1 MANEITTN
9 PGRSAPA
16 VAKRKDPSIGD
27 LLVRPDVALKMRQM
41 MPRHL
46 SPDRMIR
53 VFVSAVHRTPR
64 LSQCSAMSLLGA
76 MQVCAS
82 LGLEP
87 NTPLGHAYLIPFAKR
102 EKVGGRWV
110 DAGVDVQL
118 IIGYRGYIDLAR
130 RSGDLVSIHA
140 DVVYDGD
147 DFSFSYGSDQHL
159 THRPGGRRDMPIY
172 AYAFARLKTG
182 DAFEVLPY
190 AQVLAVRDQS
200 QGYKSAVEAATK
212 YGGAI
217 RSPWA
222 THEHEMAA
230 KTMVRR
236 LAKWLPMSLEF
247 NQASTIDSLSE
258 NGRADFAALATGGAT
273 DLDLIED
280 HSADNA
286 DEDAAP
292 PQQQQ
297 QQNRQES
304 DEKSQPKRRGRPPRS
319 GKEDEPVNDTEADG
333 DQDDSIFG
341 DM

>member
-1 MANEITTN
+1 MATNEVTTQRAA
-9 PGRSAPA
+9 G
-16 VAKRKDPSIGD
+16 VARKTPSIGD
-27 LLVRPDVALKMRQM
+27 LIARPDVAAKMRQM
-41 MPRHL
+41 LPRHL
-46 SPDRMIR
+46 SPDRMMR
-53 VFVSAVHRTPR
+53 VFVAAVNRTPR
-64 LSQCSAMSLLGA
+64 LGECSAMSLLGA

-102 EKVGGRWV
+102 ENVNGRWV
-110 DAGVDVQL
+110 NAGYDVQL

-159 THRPGGRRDMPIY
+159 THRPGGRRDAPIY

-200 QGYKSAVEAATK
+200 QGWQSAVKQAEK
-212 YGGAI
+212 YGGEI

-230 KTMVRR
+230 KTLVRR

-247 NQASTIDSLSE
+247 AQAGTIDALSE
-258 NGRADFAALATGGAT
+258 SGRADFAAIAEGRTAE
-273 DLDLIED
+273 LDMIETPALPPVEED
-280 HSADNA
+280 DEAA
-286 DEDAAP
+286 DEPETA
-292 PQQQQ
+292 
-297 QQNRQES
+297 
-304 DEKSQPKRRGRPPRS
+304 PKRRGRPPGS
-319 GKEDEPVNDTEADG
+319 GKKETPPPPQMDDAGPDDG
-333 DQDDSIFG
+333 DDDENVFG
-341 DM
+341 DV